1 MNTAV
6 IARFGNPARRLATTP
21 SVASYRTALVAGSAA
36 AAALAWLVA
45 SGAAQPAVEPDLV
58 VLLRGM
64 AVIKSLLAAGAA
76 ALVWWRLSLPLAKR
90 GRGLCRL
97 HLGPLR
103 GQRLV
108 ARPAFLVEAAL
119 LYHAAGLFVLVLA
132 LREGHAPRAVSP
144 GNI

>member
-21 SVASYRTALVAGSAA
+21 SVASYRTALIAGSAA

-58 VLLRGM
+58 VLLRSM

-76 ALVWWRLSLPLAKR
+76 ALVWCHTARTF
-90 GRGLCRL
+90 
-97 HLGPLR
+97 
-103 GQRLV
+103 V
-108 ARPAFLVEAAL
+108 AYA
-119 LYHAAGLFVLVLA
+119 
-132 LREGHAPRAVSP
+132 
-144 GNI
+144 